1 MLERG
6 TVEELI
12 DQSLSKGIFGEG
24 FEFRAGQRE
33 VIEAICNHYIKDPE
47 GTIILDAPT
56 GSGKSLIAMW
66 SSHILKEMGKRGY
79 LVTSDLMLQ
88 DQYEEDFKRLKLNW
102 PSIRGVD
109 NYTCNVNDLPF
120 SLADCKMKGIGY
132 EAAEK
137 LKCWG
142 TCGYLQG
149 RRRAKELPVA
159 LFNYSYYLIQ
169 RNYVEDKMQEQDRE
183 VPFPKRDFV
192 FFDEAHKV
200 DSIVQSHFSPRID
213 MGTPKLFKEVNKFIQ
228 KHGLQTAWVSDN
240 RIEDI
245 VDRLMRE
252 DDHQE
257 LMRHISEFRGIA
269 KVYRKARSAALKV
282 SKLQYRAGDVPKEWQ
297 SFFGRMDRLKDIW
310 CKFDDY
316 HDIIKELG
324 NDAIVIDRK
333 ETEVKFLC
341 LEEAMMID
349 KFLQKKSGF
358 KVFMSATLGDI
369 KSFAKHTSMGAAKVI
384 RMNNN
389 FDYKKSPIVFI
400 NRHKLSFRERDKNL
414 PHVIKTLDKILD
426 KHKGQSG
433 IIHAGSYQFMNEI
446 NAKSKHSF
454 NLISYDMAKERSG
467 AIDLFNRTEGKVL
480 IGPSLLEGLDLK
492 DDKSRFQIFFKVP
505 YPSLGDPL
513 VKAKMNTFPGW
524 YDWKTG
530 IAIQQGT
537 GRSIRS
543 KDDWAVTYILDAC
556 FRSLINKQGFFP
568 PSFEER
574 LKTIN

>member
-6 TVEELI
+6 VTEII
-12 DQSLSKGIFGEG
+12 DDALEKNVFGES
-24 FEFRAGQRE
+24 FLFREGQRE
-33 VIEAICNHYIKDPE
+33 VVEAICNHYLQDPE

-66 SSHILKEMGKRGY
+66 SAHVLKELGKRGY

-88 DQYEEDFKRLKLNW
+88 DQYEEDFKRLKLDW

-109 NYTCNVNDLPF
+109 NYNCNVNDLPF

-132 EAAEK
+132 EQAEK
-137 LKCWG
+137 LPCWN
-142 TCGYLQG
+142 TCGYLQA

-169 RNYVEDKMQEQDRE
+169 RNYVEDKMMEQDRE
-183 VPFPKRDFV
+183 IPFPKRDFV

-213 MGTPKLFKEVNKFIQ
+213 VGTPKIFREVNKFVQ
-228 KHGLQTAWVSDN
+228 KHALDAAWVSEN
-240 RIEDI
+240 RIADI

-269 KVYRKARSAALKV
+269 VVYRKVRSAALIR
-282 SKLQYRAGDVPKEWQ
+282 SKRQYKNGDVPKEWQ
-297 SFFGRMDRLKDIW
+297 TFFGRMDRLKDIW

-324 NDAIVIDRK
+324 TDAIVINRK
-333 ETEVKFLC
+333 ENEVQFLC

-369 KSFAKHTSMGAAKVI
+369 RSYAKHTSMGNAKVI
-384 RMNNN
+384 RMSNN
-389 FDYKKSPIVFI
+389 FDYKKSPIVFV
-400 NRHKLSFRERDKNL
+400 NRNKLSFREREQNL
-414 PHVIKTLDKILD
+414 PKVVKTLDKILE

-433 IIHAGSYQFMNEI
+433 IIHAGSYDFMNYI
-446 NAKSKHSF
+446 NSNSKHKFSF
-454 NLISYDMAKERSG
+454 ITYDVAKERGG
-467 AIDLFNRTEGKVL
+467 AIDLFNKSDGKIL

-492 DDKSRFQIFFKVP
+492 DEKSRFQIFFKVP

-513 VKAKMNTFPGW
+513 VKAKMQAFPGW

-530 IAIQQGT
+530 ISIQQGA

-556 FRSLINKQGFFP
+556 FRSLINKEGFFP

-574 LKTIN
+574 IKTIY

>member
-1 MLERG
+1 MLERR
-6 TVEELI
+6 VEQII
-12 DQSLSKGIFGEG
+12 DDTLKANVFGEG
-24 FEFRAGQRE
+24 FQFRAGQRE
-33 VIEAICNHYIKDPE
+33 VVEAICNHYLQTPD
-47 GTIILDAPT
+47 GTVILDAPT

-66 SSHILKEMGKRGY
+66 SAHVLKELGKRGY

-88 DQYEEDFKRLKLNW
+88 DQYEEDFKHFKLGW

-109 NYTCNVNDLPF
+109 NYVCNVNDLPF

-132 EAAEK
+132 EQAEK
-137 LKCWG
+137 LTCWNN
-142 TCGYLQG
+142 CGYLQA
-149 RRRAKELPVA
+149 RQRAKELPVA

-183 VPFPKRDFV
+183 VPFPIRDFV

-213 MGTPKLFKEVNKFIQ
+213 VGTPKLFKEVNRFIQ
-228 KHGLQTAWVSDN
+228 KHGIEAAWVSEN

-269 KVYRKARSAALKV
+269 IVYRKVRAAALSR
-282 SKLQYRAGDVPKEWQ
+282 SKRQYRNGDVPKEWQ
-297 SFFGRMDRLKDIW
+297 TFFGRMDRLKDIW

-324 NDAIVIDRK
+324 TDSIVINRK
-333 ETEVKFLC
+333 ENEVQFLC

-369 KSFAKHTSMGAAKVI
+369 RAFAKHTSMGNAKVI
-384 RMNNN
+384 RMDNN
-389 FDYKKSPIVFI
+389 FDYKKSPIVFV
-400 NRHKLSFRERDKNL
+400 NRHKLSFKEREQNL
-414 PHVIKTLDKILD
+414 PHVVKTLDKILE

-433 IIHAGSYQFMNEI
+433 IIHAGSYEFMNYI
-446 NAKSKHSF
+446 NTKSKHKF
-454 NLISYDMAKERSG
+454 NFITYDMAKERGG
-467 AIDLFNRTEGKVL
+467 AIDLFNKTDGKIL
-480 IGPSLLEGLDLK
+480 LGPSLLEGLDLK

-513 VKAKMNTFPGW
+513 VKAKMKTFPGW

-530 IAIQQGT
+530 IAIQQGA

-556 FRSLINKQGFFP
+556 FRSLVNKKDFFP
-568 PSFEER
+568 PSFENR
-574 LKTIN
+574 IKTIY